1 MLTGELLAFAQILL
15 IDITL
20 ASDNAVVVGMAAASV
35 APAQRRKVIVG
46 GIAVAVLLRLAFALL
61 ATSLLKIVGLTLSG
75 GLLLLWVAWKFFRD
89 LRDGKHDKVGTVKP
103 QTVTAAIARVAV
115 ADLSMS
121 LDNVLAVAG
130 AAQGHPAWVL
140 ISGLGIAVLLMAV
153 AANLI
158 AGMLHQ
164 LPWLSYLG
172 LAVVVFV
179 ALRMI
184 WLGGGEV
191 VGHLHG

>member
-1 MLTGELLAFAQILL
+1 MLTGELLAFSQVLL

-20 ASDNAVVVGMAAASV
+20 ASDNAVVVGLAAASV
-35 APAQRRKVIVG
+35 PRAQRRKVIIG
-46 GIAVAVLLRLAFALL
+46 GIGVAVLLRLGFALL
-61 ATSLLKIVGLTLSG
+61 ATSLFKIIGLTLSG
-75 GLLLLWVAWKFFRD
+75 GLLLLWVAWKFYRD
-89 LRDGKHDKVGTVKP
+89 LRNGRHASAGEVKT
-103 QTVTAAIARVAV
+103 QTVAKAIARVAI

-130 AAQGHPAWVL
+130 AAQGHSPWVL

-153 AANLI
+153 AANAI
-158 AGMLHQ
+158 AGLLQHA
-164 LPWLSYLG
+164 PWLSYLG
-172 LAVVVFV
+172 LAVVLFV

-191 VGHLHG
+191 IGHFA

>member
-1 MLTGELLAFAQILL
+1 MLSSELLAFSQILL

-35 APAQRRKVIVG
+35 APEQRRKVIIG
-46 GIAVAVLLRLAFALL
+46 GIGVAVLLRLAFALL
-61 ATSLLKIVGLTLSG
+61 ATSLFKIVGLTLSG
-75 GLLLLWVAWKFFRD
+75 GCLLLYVAWKFYRD
-89 LRDGKHDKVGTVKP
+89 IRNHKHAEIGTVKS
-103 QTVTAAIARVAV
+103 QTVPAAITRVAI

-140 ISGLGIAVLLMAV
+140 VSGLGIAILLMAV
-153 AANLI
+153 AANAI
-158 AGMLHQ
+158 AGVLHH

-191 VGHLHG
+191 IGHFG